1 MKVSI
6 AVPPG
11 GSQPGASAVKRPVFV
26 PRPTM
31 LGLLMSG
38 GLATL
43 LWAGPLEAQDF
54 WLMPDSFAT
63 SSRSTVTVAGMS
75 GNRFPQ
81 GAYSLRPAAVADAR
95 LIGAAGQERV
105 VDLSSD
111 KRNLRLRRK
120 PRVPGQYIVAVS
132 LKPHSARMTKTAFL
146 RHLREQGAEE
156 EAARLSRESAFGP
169 TETVTFR
176 SQRFATVI
184 VDVGSGPK
192 VFDRGAGNP
201 IDFIPQSDPARA
213 IAGDTLG
220 FRVVLD
226 GHPLSAL
233 SIHVTVEPEAGTSR
247 RGNRN
252 ASTALRFRTDVEGMV
267 HIPATESGTWRLS
280 TARVVLLASPGG
292 PEPGFWDVTWA
303 TYVFHV
309 GRPRGK

>member
-1 MKVSI
+1 
-6 AVPPG
+6 
-11 GSQPGASAVKRPVFV
+11 
-26 PRPTM
+26 M

-54 WLMPDSFAT
+54 WLMPDSFT
-63 SSRSTVTVAGMS
+63 TGSRSTVTVAGMS

-81 GAYSLRPAAVADAR
+81 SGYSLRPAAVADAR

-111 KRNLRLRRK
+111 KRDLRLRRK
-120 PRVPGQYIVAVS
+120 PRASGQYIVAVS
-132 LKPHSARMTKTAFL
+132 LKSHSARMTKSAFL

-169 TETVTFR
+169 TESVTIR

-192 VFDRGAGNP
+192 VFDRGAGYP
-201 IDFIPQSDPARA
+201 IDFIPQSDPARVT
-213 IAGDTLG
+213 AGDTLG

-233 SIHVTVEPEAGTSR
+233 SIHVTVQPEARPNR
-247 RGNRN
+247 RGDRS
-252 ASTALRFRTDVEGMV
+252 ASTDVRFRTDVEGMV
-267 HIPATESGTWRLS
+267 RIPATESGAWKLS
-280 TARVVLLASPGG
+280 AVRVVLLASPGG
-292 PEPGFWDVTWA
+292 SGPGFWDVTWA